1 MADQRSQRR
10 HEGELQD
17 NRSPFQRDRDRIL
30 YSSAFRRLAGVTQV
44 VAATEGHRFH
54 NRLTHTLKVAQVARR
69 LAERLSD
76 ADGQLAQ
83 DLGGLSPDV
92 AEAAALAHDLGHPPF
107 GHAGEEVLDG
117 LIKEQGVPDGFEG
130 NPQSFRIVTKLA
142 LRFEDRPGLNLT
154 RATLNAILK
163 YPWFR
168 ATEGHAER
176 KWGAYRSEQEDFQFA
191 RATDIESDKPSIDA
205 QVMDRADDVAY
216 AVHDVEDFFR
226 AGLVPLDRLRTAE
239 PERERFLEWV
249 AQRWEHKEGEAPNIE
264 ELRSV
269 LEGILTLFPI
279 TDPYTGTHAQR
290 IGLREFTS
298 VLIGRYVQGTNLTGY
313 GNVVPDAA
321 LAGEI
326 DLLKELTWFYAI
338 ERRQLA
344 SQREGQRKLLS
355 ELFQALHEAANTKT
369 IVVPDPFREYIE
381 EVADKSGDQSR
392 SLTRYVAD
400 CIASLT
406 EQEAIALH
414 GRLTGTRLGSVL
426 DPV

>member
-1 MADQRSQRR
+1 MPDQRSERR
-10 HEGELQD
+10 HEAEAKD

-69 LAERLSD
+69 LAERLSEVQP
-76 ADGQLAQ
+76 QLTQ
-83 DLGGLSPDV
+83 DLGLAPEV

-107 GHAGEEVLDG
+107 GHAGETVLDD
-117 LIKEQGVPDGFEG
+117 LVKNKGVPDGFEG

-142 LRFEDRPGLNLT
+142 LRFDDRPGLNLT
-154 RATLNAILK
+154 RATLDAILK

-168 ATEGHAER
+168 ATEGRAEQ
-176 KWGAYRSEQEDFQFA
+176 KWGAYKSEEEDFLFA
-191 RATDIESDKPSIDA
+191 RETDAEPDKPSVEA

-239 PERERFLEWV
+239 AERARFLEWV
-249 AQRWEHKEGEAPNIE
+249 AQRWVRRTGNAPDIDELDNI
-264 ELRSV
+264 

-290 IGLREFTS
+290 ISLREFTS
-298 VLIGRYVQGTNLTGY
+298 LLIGRYVQNTTLSGDGY
-313 GNVVPDAA
+313 VMLEAA
-321 LAGEI
+321 LAAEI
-326 DLLKELTWFYAI
+326 DLLKELTWYYAI

-344 SQREGQRKLLS
+344 SQREGQGKLLS
-355 ELFQALHEAANTKT
+355 ELFATLCETAESKT
-369 IVVPDPFREYIE
+369 LVIPDPFREYIE
-381 EVADKSGDQSR
+381 KIAGQTEEERRAR
-392 SLTRYVAD
+392 TRFVAD

-406 EQEAIALH
+406 EEEAIALH

-426 DPV
+426 DPL